1 MISIENLTFIY
12 PNTEASAL
20 KNVSLRI
27 TDGDFALVM
36 GVSGAGKSTLLRA
49 LNGLVPHFSGGKISG
64 KVTVNQVDP
73 IAAGPQVMSRH
84 VGFVFQDPE
93 AQFVMDVVED
103 ELAFAL
109 ENAAIPRSEMRIRV
123 EEALDLLDLSP
134 LRARRLETLSGGEKQ
149 RVAIAAALALRPRVL
164 ALDEPTSQLDPKSA
178 EDVLQSLVR
187 LNADLGLTIVLAEH
201 RLERVLPFVDTIVFL
216 PDSGGART
224 GIPADI
230 LPNINL
236 VPPLVALAHALGWHP
251 LPLTIKAGKRF
262 SRKMTLS
269 PAPKTD
275 AAPVAPSSA
284 PPLLRAAGISAGYS
298 NHPILE
304 NVDFSIRHGEIV
316 AVMGRNGAGKTTLLK
331 SLMGLLPIKRGKVVL
346 NGENIT
352 GAPVAH
358 IARTMGYLPQDPNAL
373 LFADT
378 VLDEVT
384 ITLKNHGLPVPQNGE
399 PVPGALNPRVL
410 LRQLGL
416 SAHAGAYPRDLSV
429 GERQRVALAAIT
441 VTRPQVLLLDE
452 PTRGLDYHAKET
464 LAALLRGWQSAGMAI
479 VLVTHDVEFA
489 AQLATRVVLLS
500 QGEIIADGA
509 PAAVL
514 GSSPLFAPQV
524 ARLFPESG
532 WLTMADALSTLQPKT
547 LNFRKGDSNAG

>member
-1 MISIENLTFIY
+1 MISIENLTFSY
-12 PNTEASAL
+12 PNSDQPAL

-27 TDGDFALVM
+27 ADGDFALVM
-36 GVSGAGKSTLLRA
+36 GVSGAGKSTLLRT

-64 KVTVNQVDP
+64 AVTVNQIDP

-103 ELAFAL
+103 EIAFAL
-109 ENAAIPRSEMRIRV
+109 ENAAIPRAEMRIRV
-123 EEALDLLDLSP
+123 EEVLDLLDLSP

-149 RVAIAAALALRPRVL
+149 RVAIAAALAFRPQVL
-164 ALDEPTSQLDPKSA
+164 VLDEPTSQLDPKSA

-216 PDSGGART
+216 PAGGGAQT
-224 GIPADI
+224 GTPAEI
-230 LPNINL
+230 LPNISL
-236 VPPLVALAHALGWHP
+236 VPPLVALAHTLGWQP

-262 SRKMTLS
+262 SRKISL
-269 PAPKTD
+269 PAAPKP
-275 AAPVAPSSA
+275 AATPAASA
-284 PPLLRAAGISAGYS
+284 PILHAEKISAGY
-298 NHPILE
+298 NGHLILDE
-304 NVDFSIRHGEIV
+304 MTFSARRGEIV
-316 AVMGRNGAGKTTLLK
+316 GVMGRNGAGKTTLLK
-331 SLMGLLPIKRGKVVL
+331 SLMGLLPLRHGKIML
-346 NGENIT
+346 AGENIA
-352 GAPVAH
+352 GAPVAR
-358 IARTMGYLPQDPNAL
+358 IARTMGYLPQDPGAL
-373 LFADT
+373 LFADS
-378 VLDEVT
+378 VLDEVN
-384 ITLKNHGLPVPQNGE
+384 ITLKNHGLPVPKNGDS
-399 PVPGALNPRVL
+399 VPGALNPKAL
-410 LRQLGL
+410 LAQLGL
-416 SAHAGAYPRDLSV
+416 SAHTETYPRDLSI

-464 LAALLRGWQSAGMAI
+464 LAQLLRDWQSAGMAI
-479 VLVTHDVEFA
+479 VLVTHDVEFV
-489 AQLATRVVLLS
+489 AQVVSRVVLLS

-532 WLTMADALSTLQPKT
+532 WLTVADALSGLKVE
-547 LNFRKGDSNAG
+547 NFQTP